1 MIDLNMKHDRLAADL
16 TILDILLAAAGSIY
30 VGFKRFATVRAGYH
44 L

>member
-30 VGFKRFATVRAGYH
+30 VGVKRFATVRAGYRS
-44 L
+44 